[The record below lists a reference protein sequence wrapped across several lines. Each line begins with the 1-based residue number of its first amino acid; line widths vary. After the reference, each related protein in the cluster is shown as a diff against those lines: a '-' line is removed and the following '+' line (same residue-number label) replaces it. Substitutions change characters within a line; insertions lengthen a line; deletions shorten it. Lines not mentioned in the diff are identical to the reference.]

1 MDRQQIF
8 DIVKNHLLTQGK
20 RSYGCAGGS
29 TSIGCKYR
37 LGELKCAV
45 GVLIPDELYRPKME
59 GRSVAALISFVD
71 SNPSQYRLPEWFK
84 EHRHLLEKL
93 QVIHDT
99 DEPDQW
105 AQALRQLA
113 VSEKLK
119 YE

>member
-8 DIVKNHLLTQGK
+8 DTVKNHLLAQRE

-29 TSIGCKYR
+29 IGCKYR
-37 LGELKCAV
+37 LGDMKCAV
-45 GVLIPDELYRPKME
+45 GVLIPDELYRPEME
-59 GRSVAALISFVD
+59 GRSVSSLISFVGL
-71 SNPSQYRLPEWFK
+71 NPSQYQLPEWFK
-84 EHRHLLEKL
+84 EHRRLLEKL

-99 DEPDQW
+99 DEPYQW
-105 AQALRQLA
+105 EQELRELA